1 MMTMDTSTTK
11 NMNMG
16 IATTEKTITITLSR
30 ITTRHTKRKVVP
42 TADDSSLR

>member
-1 MMTMDTSTTK
+1 MTTMDTRTT
-11 NMNMG
+11 MGMDMG

-30 ITTRHTKRKVVP
+30 ITTRCTKRKVVP